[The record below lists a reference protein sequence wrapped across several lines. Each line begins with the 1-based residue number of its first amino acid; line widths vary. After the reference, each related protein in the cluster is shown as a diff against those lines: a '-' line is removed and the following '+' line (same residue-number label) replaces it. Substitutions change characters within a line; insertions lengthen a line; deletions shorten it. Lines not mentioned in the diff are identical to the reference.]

1 MIRNQRPLW
10 QHPLFQRPL
19 IALCFCLIAA
29 ALFGIF
35 GFGRPNIAVAIA
47 LDLSSST
54 YQPQAFNAP
63 GTIMQQE
70 VAAVKAYL
78 EVNSKLPSNPNTIQ
92 VFGIGGGKAPA
103 LTSNFSADTK
113 KVEAELG
120 RALQDPNLPKSIQ
133 PEPPQDSLDV
143 PIRQALNAFKTAPS
157 SCREI
162 VIVSDAGIELSPQS
176 VSEATAQKVKI
187 NGITFG
193 GKSFEPLKQATVQ
206 TGGIY
211 ISGADVNLNTS
222 FTEKIFPKLNSNI
235 KWVIFWLGAA
245 WIALMW
251 TLTMP
256 LDRWLFQGMMKMNMT
271 VAGKAALGNAFFWT
285 AFTPSII
292 WKLVGLPIF
301 GDGC

>member
-1 MIRNQRPLW
+1 MIRTQRPLW

-19 IALCFCLIAA
+19 IVLCLCLIASA
-29 ALFGIF
+29 MFGIF

-47 LDLSSST
+47 LDISTST

-78 EVNSKLPSNPNTIQ
+78 EVNSKLPNPNTIQ

-103 LTSNFSADTK
+103 LTTNFSSDTN
-113 KVEAELG
+113 KVEAELV

-133 PEPPQDSLDV
+133 PKSPLDSIDV
-143 PIRQALNAFKTAPS
+143 PIREALNAFKIAPS

-162 VIVSDAGIELSPQS
+162 VIVSDDGIELSPQT
-176 VSEATAQKVKI
+176 VTEAVAEKVKI
-187 NGITFG
+187 NGITLG

-211 ISGADVNLNTS
+211 ISGADVNLNAS

-256 LDRWLFQGMMKMNMT
+256 LDRWFFQGTMKMNMT
-271 VAGKAALGNAFFWT
+271 LAGQAALGNAFFWT
-285 AFTPSII
+285 ASTPSII